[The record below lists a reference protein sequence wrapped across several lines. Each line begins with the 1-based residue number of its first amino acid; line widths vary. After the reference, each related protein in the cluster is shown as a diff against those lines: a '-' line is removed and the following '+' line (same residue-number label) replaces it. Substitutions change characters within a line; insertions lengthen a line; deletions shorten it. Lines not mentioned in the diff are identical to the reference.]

1 MKNSINSLVRKL
13 KPEEV
18 KCDPLGL
25 WGTDERAGK
34 YLMAEFEGY
43 EVPTQSP
50 NLNLQ
55 FLTHCA
61 QNLSNA
67 KAVEVGVFGGY
78 LSLNLA
84 KLLKGKNSKVYSVD
98 IWEQLTIDN
107 GNITYLGEI
116 HPDYLDDARH
126 WFKNMRFNYQNILKE
141 LNYDHVTIIQKP
153 SLEAVN
159 DFEDKEL
166 DLIFID
172 SDHSK
177 EHVLKELRAWYP
189 KLKGDGTIC
198 GDDYGTRLD
207 AGGVSEALDVFC
219 KENNFTLD
227 VYAQRCWKIKR

>member
-18 KCDPLGL
+18 GCDPLGL
-25 WGTDERAGK
+25 WGTDIRTAK
-34 YLMAEFEGY
+34 YLTVEFEGY

-50 NLNLQ
+50 NLNLE

-61 QNLSNA
+61 QDLTNA

-84 KLLKGKNSKVYSVD
+84 KLLKSKNSKVYSVD

-107 GNITYLGEI
+107 GNLTYLGEV

-126 WFKNMRFNYQNILKE
+126 WFKNARFNYQNILKE

-159 DFEDKEL
+159 HFRNEEL

-177 EHVLKELRAWYP
+177 EHVLKELRAWY
-189 KLKGDGTIC
+189 
-198 GDDYGTRLD
+198 
-207 AGGVSEALDVFC
+207 
-219 KENNFTLD
+219 
-227 VYAQRCWKIKR
+227 